1 MFLVILVPMNRQSN
15 SASETKEEY
24 ELDCAGNGRLL
35 PEDIFHS
42 TFGMIWDNR
51 WPVS

>member
-24 ELDCAGNGRLL
+24 ELDRAGNGRLL
-35 PEDIFHS
+35 PADIFPS
-42 TFGMIWDNR
+42 KFGMAWDDR